1 MKTGAGGNLTDHKK
15 TFMIDLRKKE
25 IEELIIRRRR
35 RVVEGNFIQKKR
47 DENSDIQVKDG

>member
-1 MKTGAGGNLTDHKK
+1 MTDHKK